1 MELIYKVKKPE
12 TIQRFIKENHIPTSI
27 LERDEKY
34 YKIFVN
40 NKIKSRKDTVKKG
53 DKIHFHIKDED
64 MEKIEAQ
71 DLPLDIV
78 YEDEQILIVN
88 KPANMRMMIS
98 KKHQKDTLANAIIHH
113 YKNNDIHSKL
123 HFINRLDTDTS
134 GIVMLVKH
142 KFIKFL
148 LSDKLDNEV
157 VFKYKAIVDGE
168 VPVKKFNICLPI
180 AKQKDSSLREV
191 SEAGKDC
198 ETKYKVA
205 KEWKSFSMLDIEVK
219 NKITHQIKVH
229 LAHFDFPIVGDR
241 YYNQNK
247 YAVKRLLLH
256 NLQVEFKH
264 PITEEMLTIKTDLPK
279 DFEDFTKI

>member
-34 YKIFVN
+34 YKIYVN
-40 NKIKSRKDTVKKG
+40 NKIKSRKDTVRKG

-64 MEKIEAQ
+64 MEKILPQ

-78 YEDEQILIVN
+78 YEDDQILIVN
-88 KPANMRMMIS
+88 KPVDMKMMIS
-98 KKHQKDTLANAIIHH
+98 KRHQKDTLANAIIHH
-113 YKNNDIHSKL
+113 YKQNKIQSKL

-168 VPVKKFNICLPI
+168 VPEKEFNICLPI
-180 AKQKDSSLREV
+180 GKKSESNLREV
-191 SEAGKDC
+191 SESGKDC
-198 ETKYKVA
+198 ETMYKVVE
-205 KEWKSFSMLDIEVK
+205 EWKNFSMLDIKVK
-219 NKITHQIKVH
+219 NKITHQIRVH
-229 LAHFDFPIVGDR
+229 LAHFDFPIVGDK

-247 YAVKRLLLH
+247 YAVDRLLLH
-256 NLQVEFKH
+256 NLQVEFTH
-264 PITEEMLTIKTDLPK
+264 PITEEPISVKTDLPQA
-279 DFEDFTKI
+279 FEEFTKL